1 MDDKLNIKMNKKIV
15 YVDMDGVLCDYER
28 YCNENNLDPND
39 TDNVAGL
46 FISLKPIP
54 GAIEAFRKLME
65 HYDVYI
71 LSTAP
76 WENVTALSE
85 KNAWIKTHL
94 PEAYKRVIYSHNKHL
109 CVGDYLIDDRLK
121 NGSEKFTGE
130 LIQFGSNNFPDWNSV
145 LNYLIKE

>member
-1 MDDKLNIKMNKKIV
+1 MRKIV
-15 YVDMDGVLCDYER
+15 YVDMDGVLCDYIG
-28 YCNENNLDPND
+28 YCNEHNLNPND
-39 TDNVAGL
+39 TDNEAGL
-46 FISLKPIP
+46 FFSLKPIP
-54 GAIEAFRKLME
+54 GAIEGFRKLME
-65 HYDVYI
+65 YYDVYV

-85 KNAWIKTHL
+85 KNAWIKEYL

-130 LIQFGSNNFPDWNSV
+130 LIHFGTDKYPDWDSV
-145 LNYLIKE
+145 LKYLVKE

>member
-1 MDDKLNIKMNKKIV
+1 MRKIV
-15 YVDMDGVLCDYER
+15 YVDMDGVLCDYIG
-28 YCNENNLDPND
+28 YCNEHNLNPND
-39 TDNVAGL
+39 TDNEAGL
-46 FISLKPIP
+46 FFSLKPIA
-54 GAIEAFRKLME
+54 GAIEGFRKLME
-65 HYDVYI
+65 YYDVYV

-85 KNAWIKTHL
+85 KNAWIKEYL

-130 LIQFGSNNFPDWNSV
+130 LIHFGTDKYPDWDSV
-145 LNYLIKE
+145 LKYLVKE